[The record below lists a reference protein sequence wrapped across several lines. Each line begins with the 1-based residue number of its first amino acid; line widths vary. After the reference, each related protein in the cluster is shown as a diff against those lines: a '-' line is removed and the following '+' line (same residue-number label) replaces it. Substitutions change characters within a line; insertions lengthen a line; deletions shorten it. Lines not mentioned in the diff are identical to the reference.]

1 MFPFMLTYF
10 ICINGTIT
18 LSQISSISLPS
29 GKWEFAKHIDDKL
42 FLFPAGSSAIRPWGI
57 CTAEI
62 RKLVRRYWCSW
73 QSLSPHPST
82 SWFLVGSSCSGVTC
96 SSGNPILPVV
106 SWQSALSP
114 SGSSIVL
121 LTWWSSHLHSNERM
135 VTFALFVRFIVFI
148 RFRLW
153 WWCSG
158 RSAFSSHLPSPTNRS
173 TTSFALSRLL
183 LLWTFL
189 PWTFPWFSTTLT
201 WRRLPLPPLR
211 WCHHDV
217 VRNVMWSFLWLLQ
230 AILLVPTGGLNYLQ
244 RYFRTYEKQILSKQ
258 CILLLELADMN
269 LRETDFIKT
278 MHFSTWIS
286 RYLSGGLNYLQRYF
300 WTYEKQILS
309 KRCFLLLELADMNL
323 RETDFI

>member
-82 SWFLVGSSCSGVTC
+82 SWFLVGSSCSGMTC

-114 SGSSIVL
+114 SVSSIVL
-121 LTWWSSHLHSNERM
+121 LTWWFSRLHSNERM
-135 VTFALFVRFIVFI
+135 VMFALFVWFIVFI

-173 TTSFALSRLL
+173 TTSLALSCLL
-183 LLWTFL
+183 LCWTFL
-189 PWTFPWFSTTLT
+189 PSTFPWFSTTLT
-201 WRRLPLPPLR
+201 WQHLPLPPFR

-217 VRNVMWSFLWLLQ
+217 VRNVMWSFFMV
-230 AILLVPTGGLNYLQ
+230 ASS
-244 RYFRTYEKQILSKQ
+244 YFVSSNWWFELSAT
-258 CILLLELADMN
+258 IFSN
-269 LRETDFIKT
+269 LRETDFI
-278 MHFSTWIS
+278 
-286 RYLSGGLNYLQRYF
+286 
-300 WTYEKQILS
+300 
-309 KRCFLLLELADMNL
+309 
-323 RETDFI
+323 